1 MKTEPIDIK
10 PGVMDEEWT
19 VGSAGLPIS
28 LLSSSEPADSD
39 STSSSDFDSD
49 SDSDSVPET
58 DSDSE
63 SESDMDLDSER
74 DELDEDVK
82 PEVKLEL
89 SLPTDVPLPTPSRP
103 GDRAAGV
110 GCVKVETSEVG
121 GTEEIEDAD
130 RTRVDDMLDLDAAPV
145 PAQHATTIPPANGP
159 AAPVSTRPLPSILN
173 VHQPVLEQPRQATAP
188 RPPSPHTEEEDEPEG
203 PTIRI
208 TQYTT
213 YSPAVV
219 EAVVRAAAPH
229 AFRGSRLFYG
239 VDAYTPPDNE
249 DAKLSVIVIP
259 PIEGGWAVALVS
271 HKQGWG
277 RVIAA
282 PPVFLPTPA
291 STAPAAAAFDIAG
304 PSTGP
309 STNPGVSAGSFATG
323 PLAARLSRACPGLE
337 FHRIPLGGV
346 PALGEKHAGVWAC
359 TIALWLIRWPWDPSI
374 PARRGFQFI
383 SVNMARARR
392 EHRDLLA
399 GMQLRALAVKTKV
412 PKEMRGKGKKG
423 KGKKQKGSEAE
434 KARRQALEAEGIA
447 RAELKRQRREENERN
462 AARNAEKKRARKEK
476 EEQERKK
483 LEKRN
488 KKAAK
493 HMSEKERGNLYREQR
508 LKRKAEKQR
517 ALAEEERALN
527 GTPAKKHKKDKNNKD
542 TPIKVKTEPGAS
554 TGNTPKQK
562 KQRQNGE
569 VRVKTEPG
577 TSTPRVA
584 VKQEPL

>member
-10 PGVMDEEWT
+10 PRVMDEESA
-19 VGSAGLPIS
+19 VGSAALPIS
-28 LLSSSEPADSD
+28 LLSSSEPADSE
-39 STSSSDFDSD
+39 SSLSSSDSDSD

-63 SESDMDLDSER
+63 SGSDMDLDSES

-89 SLPTDVPLPTPSRP
+89 SLPTDVPLPTPPRP
-103 GDRAAGV
+103 GDRTAGV
-110 GCVKVETSEVG
+110 GGVKVETGVVG
-121 GTEEIEDAD
+121 GTEEDEDAD
-130 RTRVDDMLDLDAAPV
+130 RTRVDDMLDLDAVPV
-145 PAQHATTIPPANGP
+145 PAQGATTIPPANGP
-159 AAPVSTRPLPSILN
+159 PAPASTRPLPSILN
-173 VHQPVLEQPRQATAP
+173 VQQPVLQQPRQVGEP
-188 RPPSPHTEEEDEPEG
+188 RAPSPPTEGEDEPEG
-203 PTIRI
+203 PAVRI

-239 VDAYTPPDNE
+239 IDAYTPPEDE

-291 STAPAAAAFDIAG
+291 SAAPAPSASDVAG

-309 STNPGVSAGSFATG
+309 PTHPGVSAGSFATG

-346 PALGEKHAGVWAC
+346 PALAEKHAGVWAC

-374 PARRGFQFI
+374 PTRRGFQFI

-412 PKEMRGKGKKG
+412 PKAMRGKGKKG
-423 KGKKQKGSEAE
+423 KGKKQKGS
-434 KARRQALEAEGIA
+434 G
-447 RAELKRQRREENERN
+447 
-462 AARNAEKKRARKEK
+462 ARKHAG
-476 EEQERKK
+476 
-483 LEKRN
+483 KRW
-488 KKAAK
+488 
-493 HMSEKERGNLYREQR
+493 RR
-508 LKRKAEKQR
+508 R
-517 ALAEEERALN
+517 AS
-527 GTPAKKHKKDKNNKD
+527 PA
-542 TPIKVKTEPGAS
+542 PS
-554 TGNTPKQK
+554 
-562 KQRQNGE
+562 
-569 VRVKTEPG
+569 
-577 TSTPRVA
+577 
-584 VKQEPL
+584 